1 MAGNKT
7 HEQQLRIIEKRVD
20 TSNADKDF
28 DPRPDLEAAEKG
40 GGRVEETPEAERE
53 PLTPA
58 DGSPGPRGLNQESQ
72 HHKNRGTPKDQK

>member
-40 GGRVEETPEAERE
+40 AAESKR
-53 PLTPA
+53 P
-58 DGSPGPRGLNQESQ
+58 PRPRAS
-72 HHKNRGTPKDQK
+72 R